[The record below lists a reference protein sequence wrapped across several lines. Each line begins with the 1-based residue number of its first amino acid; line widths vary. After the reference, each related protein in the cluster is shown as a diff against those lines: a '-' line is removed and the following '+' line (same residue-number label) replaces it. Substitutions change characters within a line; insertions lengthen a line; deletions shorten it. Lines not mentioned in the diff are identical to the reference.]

1 MNRLSVRLRVTLA
14 FAAVMAIVL
23 AAIGLFLYLRLSDQ
37 LSESID
43 NGLRSRATEVSALV
57 REEDA
62 RLSGDDADPL
72 IEQDESFAQILRS
85 DGSVIDSSAQL
96 AGVSALTSAQVS
108 AVASGPTLFEVE
120 RVPGLE
126 GAVRVLAVPVE
137 ADDGERIVV
146 VGASLGDRDE
156 ALTSLARLLAIGG
169 PLGLLLASVA
179 GYGMAAA
186 ALRPVEAMR
195 REAEAISSDPGQRL
209 PVSPANDELSRL
221 GETLNAMLARLDS
234 ALERERRFVDDA
246 SHELRT
252 PLALHKTELEVA
264 LMEAGDE
271 HELRAAIS
279 SAVEEIDRL
288 IALAEAL
295 LVVARSENEGLALAP
310 AEFDLGDA
318 LEAIVERFRARA
330 ERGGRQISFD
340 PPAGNVE
347 LSGDRSRIE
356 QALTNLVDNAL
367 RHGDGPIRVW
377 AVEREASVELHVTDR
392 GPGFP
397 DEFIGHAFERFSR
410 ADVARGRGGSGLGLA
425 IVDAIARAHG
435 GSAHAGVAPGGG
447 ADVWIELPIGG
458 GGLHGH
464 FIGSS

>member
-62 RLSGDDADPL
+62 RLSGGGSDPL
-72 IEQDESFAQILRS
+72 IEQDESFAQILRG
-85 DGSVIDSSAQL
+85 DGGVIDSSAQL
-96 AGVSALTSAQVS
+96 AGVSVLTAPQVS

-126 GAVRVLAVPVE
+126 GPVRVLAVPVE

-169 PLGLLLASVA
+169 PLGLLLASLA

-221 GETLNAMLARLDS
+221 GETLNAMLGRLDS

-271 HELRAAIS
+271 RELRAAIS

-310 AEFDLGDA
+310 TEFDLGDA

-330 ERGGRQISFD
+330 ERGGRQIS
-340 PPAGNVE
+340 ATG
-347 LSGDRSRIE
+347 
-356 QALTNLVDNAL
+356 
-367 RHGDGPIRVW
+367 
-377 AVEREASVELHVTDR
+377 
-392 GPGFP
+392 
-397 DEFIGHAFERFSR
+397 
-410 ADVARGRGGSGLGLA
+410 
-425 IVDAIARAHG
+425 
-435 GSAHAGVAPGGG
+435 
-447 ADVWIELPIGG
+447 
-458 GGLHGH
+458 
-464 FIGSS
+464 